1 MLHRKV
7 SCNAKGRGKRIIFF
21 TSLLGFVLVSF
32 FCSFIVRG
40 CLGSFNFYVLLF
52 FCFSKY

>member
-7 SCNAKGRGKRIIFF
+7 SCNAKGRGKSIIFF
-21 TSLLGFVLVSF
+21 TSLLGVVLVSF

-40 CLGSFNFYVLLF
+40 CLGF
-52 FCFSKY
+52 F